1 MKKSLIVLSLSLLIF
16 APIFAQDA
24 SEPEYDIFTT
34 SILIENQ
41 TVTSPYKGM
50 IEMHILHRFSLI
62 ENIKDLCGIYGA
74 ANSKIGLS
82 FGVTD
87 RLMIGVGTSKYYKL
101 QDLNWK
107 YAILRQTTDNSMPI
121 SLSYFGNMV
130 LDARP
135 DGSFGPEESY
145 RFIHRLSYFTQFII
159 ARKFNDKLSLQVA
172 PSAIYFNSV
181 PHYTPYNDADYT
193 IGCDNFNIGLHLGG
207 RYRVRHNHAIMLEYD
222 QLLTQNKGLKERR
235 DELKPKPNLT
245 FGYEIGT
252 PTHAFQL
259 FVTNFTNVINQYN
272 FLYNQ
277 NDFTD
282 GKYLFG
288 FNIIARF

>member
-1 MKKSLIVLSLSLLIF
+1 MKKSLIILSLSLLIF
-16 APIFAQDA
+16 AHVFAQNF

-34 SILIENQ
+34 STLIENQ
-41 TVTSPYKGM
+41 TVTSPYKGLL
-50 IEMHILHRFSLI
+50 ELQILHRFSLI
-62 ENIKDLCGIYGA
+62 ENIKDLYGIYGA

-82 FGVTD
+82 YGVTD
-87 RLMIGVGTSKYYKL
+87 RIMVGVGTSKYYKL
-101 QDLNWK
+101 QDIYWK
-107 YAILRQTTDNSMPI
+107 YAILQQTTDNSMPI

-135 DGSFGPEESY
+135 DNSFGPEESY
-145 RFIHRLSYFTQFII
+145 RFIHRFSYFTQFII
-159 ARKFNDKLSLQVA
+159 ARKFNEKLSLQFA

-181 PHYTPYNDADYT
+181 PRYSDNTGYK
-193 IGCDNFNIGLHLGG
+193 NFNIALHLGG
-207 RYRVRHNHAIMLEYD
+207 RYKVRYNHAILLEYD
-222 QLLTQNKGLKERR
+222 QLVTKQDGLS
-235 DELKPKPNLT
+235 DAQKPKPSLT

-259 FVTNFTNVINQYN
+259 FATNFSNVINQYN
-272 FLYNQ
+272 LLYNQ

>member
-1 MKKSLIVLSLSLLIF
+1 MKKRFIIVSLSLFIF
-16 APIFAQDA
+16 VPIFSQNT

-50 IEMHILHRFSLI
+50 MELQIIHRFSLI
-62 ENIKDLCGIYGA
+62 ENIKDLYGIYGA

-82 FGVTD
+82 YGVTD
-87 RLMIGVGTSKYYKL
+87 RLMIGAGTSKYYKL
-101 QDLNWK
+101 QDINWK
-107 YAILRQTTDNSMPI
+107 YAIFQQTTDNSMPI

-130 LDARP
+130 IDARP

-145 RFIHRLSYFTQFII
+145 RFIHRLSYFTQFIV

-181 PHYTPYNDADYT
+181 PHYLINDGSKVISYK
-193 IGCDNFNIGLHLGG
+193 NFNIGLHLGG
-207 RYRVRHNHAIMLEYD
+207 RYRVRHNHALMFEYD
-222 QLLTQNKGLKERR
+222 QLITKQDNLSDER
-235 DELKPKPNLT
+235 KPKPNLT

-259 FVTNFTNVINQYN
+259 FVTNFTNIVNQYN
-272 FLYNQ
+272 LLYNQ
-277 NDFTD
+277 NDFTN

>member
-1 MKKSLIVLSLSLLIF
+1 MKKSLFILSLSLLIL
-16 APIFAQDA
+16 APAFAQA
-24 SEPEYDIFTT
+24 EPEFDIFTT
-34 SILIENQ
+34 SSLIENQ
-41 TVTSPYKGM
+41 TVASPYKGM
-50 IEMHILHRFSLI
+50 LEMQTQHRFSMI
-62 ENIKDLCGIYGA
+62 ENHKDIFGIYGA
-74 ANSKIGLS
+74 TNSRIGLS
-82 FGVTD
+82 YGFTD
-87 RLMIGVGTSKYYKL
+87 RLMIGVGTSRYYKL
-101 QDLNWK
+101 QDMHWK
-107 YAILRQTTDNSMPI
+107 YAILQQTTDNSMPI

-135 DGSFGPEESY
+135 DESFGPEEGY
-145 RFIHRLSYFTQFII
+145 KFIHRFSYFTQFIV

-181 PHYTPYNDADYT
+181 PFFSVDDGAKI
-193 IGCDNFNIGLHLGG
+193 IGYKNFNVGLHLGG
-207 RYRVRHNHAIMLEYD
+207 RYRTRHNHAIIAEYD
-222 QLLTQNKGLKERR
+222 MLLTKQNDLGDDR
-235 DELKPKPNLT
+235 KPKPNMT

-259 FVTNFTNVINQYN
+259 FVTNFTSIVNQYN

-277 NDFTD
+277 NDFTN